1 MESTLIITVKSP
13 SPAHT
18 EKLLWM
24 LGDDAPVF
32 DDEVEPEWQDMF
44 NALEDLVPP
53 DVLKINDEYI
63 LFNWTCGYW
72 DEALDENSSLLTKAG
87 FPQQAAYYWMD
98 EDEGYLVINGNQCS
112 KAKPHTSEK
121 AQLIVSE
128 IEQEWGGEED
138 KEMIANLLSLFI
150 TEVASSEI
158 H

>member
-32 DDEVEPEWQDMF
+32 EDEVEPEWQDMF
-44 NALEDLVPP
+44 NALEDLMPP
-53 DVLKINDEYI
+53 DVLKISDEYI

-72 DEALDENSSLLTKAG
+72 DEALDEYSPLLTQAG

-98 EDEGYLVINGNQCS
+98 EDEGYLVINGGQCS
-112 KAKPHTSEK
+112 KAKPKASEK
-121 AQLIVSE
+121 AKLIVSQ
-128 IEQEWGGEED
+128 IVQEWGGEED
-138 KEMIANLLSLFI
+138 KAMVANLISLFI
-150 TEVASSEI
+150 PEVTSQEI